1 MAPPA
6 GFNSTMQLPK
16 RQLNKITVLVV
27 FVIYGGLRMQSVYR
41 NSYLTIATFI
51 ETSVCACV
59 HTRWFFL
66 PHSDCAKG
74 ISFCKTSTLCNI
86 KKAESTDRR
95 VASASGNEVLP
106 SSFIKK
112 NIGRRNVSR
121 YFFL

>member
-16 RQLNKITVLVV
+16 RQLNKIIVLVE
-27 FVIYGGLRMQSVYR
+27 FVIYGGLRTQSVYR

-51 ETSVCACV
+51 ETTVCACV
-59 HTRWFFL
+59 HTLVFLTASGQLIGHLFF
-66 PHSDCAKG
+66 
-74 ISFCKTSTLCNI
+74 KTSTLCNI

-95 VASASGNEVLP
+95 VASVSCNEVLP

-112 NIGRRNVSR
+112 YREA
-121 YFFL
+121 